1 MDLYV
6 LSVAILL
13 VMVLAIYAMT
23 RGDAI
28 EAEIQRL
35 VHHVPVEQI
44 YDEYRSNNN
53 TLSLFVLGGI
63 MLTGAFALI
72 FFGAGGLDPR
82 LWDLTNW
89 IFAVIGLT
97 ATIAITLGQ
106 RSLYS
111 SIKQNIAALLVTS
124 LILTFVI
131 FSEVATSSEREDS
144 LVRDR
149 SLNSPT
155 LAAVL
160 NKIGAA
166 DQIPASRADYYY
178 AEAARYESL
187 AKDCSG
193 QCKRANRAKAEGYK
207 AQARHEDSKM
217 KTALLAQRE
226 TKKALIAE
234 SKNLE
239 YLESNHTAV
248 VRWLKE
254 ISTGTYTAAMM
265 FASLI
270 FVIAFESGFHFT
282 GTRNGIYIEAL
293 SRLGYSVKR
302 NKKRSGLR
310 QQQTAEAT
318 TQQGSSA
325 ITEHKEPTVSAVRA
339 QPEQAKQWNI
349 EQLWDNYKSA
359 LQSGE
364 LGLTARQQ
372 KAWFSRELADC
383 NQKWVI
389 ADITALADR
398 WQQRAAEAG
407 ILLDNPKYTPTNRKP
422 KYILAEGSA
431 DQPAHND
438 GGFAHA

>member
-1 MDLYV
+1 MDLYA
-6 LSVAILL
+6 LSVAMLF

-23 RGDAI
+23 RGKAI

-53 TLSLFVLGGI
+53 TLHLFVLSGI

-82 LWDLTNW
+82 VWNLTNW

-111 SIKQNIAALLVTS
+111 SIKQNIAALLVTC

-160 NKIGAA
+160 NKIGAT
-166 DQIPASRADYYY
+166 DQVPTSRANYYY
-178 AEAARYESL
+178 AEAARYGSL
-187 AKDCSG
+187 AKNCSG
-193 QCKRANRAKAEGYK
+193 QCKRANRAKAEAYK
-207 AQARHEDSKM
+207 AQAHHEDSKV

-226 TKKALIAE
+226 NKKALIAE

-302 NKKRSGLR
+302 KKKRSGLR
-310 QQQTAEAT
+310 QQQTAKT
-318 TQQGSSA
+318 TAQSTSSVV
-325 ITEHKEPTVSAVRA
+325 TEYKEPAVLAVRA
-339 QPEQAKQWNI
+339 QPEQSKLWDV
-349 EQLWDNYKSA
+349 EQLWDSYKYA
-359 LQSGE
+359 LQSCE

-372 KAWFSRELADC
+372 KAWLSRKLADC

-389 ADITALADR
+389 ADITTLADR
-398 WQQRAAEAG
+398 WQQRAAETG
-407 ILLDNPKYTPTNRKP
+407 ILLDNPEYTPTNRKP

-431 DQPAHND
+431 GQPVHND
-438 GGFAHA
+438 RNFAHA